1 MRVHIFHTL
10 VEIASQKVVRLKLN
24 RLKLGYKI
32 QIGLDEQKDQI
43 MKIDHRMRRMRGSN
57 V

>member
-32 QIGLDEQKDQI
+32 QIGLDEQKDQT